1 MYVPHTHIH
10 CTLYTVHCTPLGYLE
25 LTCNMA
31 HCTPLCCLVFFCVPH
46 CSLYTTLLP
55 CVSVSHTAAHCTPLC
70 FLVLLFRNT
79 VEKEEKK
86 TLVQAGI
93 NVTDR
98 VFTPEEVRTRPAYS
112 SMPYH
117 NGSLYSSSLVPFM
130 LNRLGITCNPGTRLH
145 SSTVVYTSLLAFSC
159 CVRVNRSGVW

>member
-1 MYVPHTHIH
+1 MGIHVHVHVSATRWYVQ
-10 CTLYTVHCTPLGYLE
+10 CTLLTVHHSVALSS
-25 LTCNMA
+25 
-31 HCTPLCCLVFFCVPH
+31 H

-55 CVSVSHTAAHCTPLC
+55 CVCVSHTAHCTPIC

-98 VFTPEEVRTRPAYS
+98 VFTPEEVRTRLAYS
-112 SMPYH
+112 SMPCQNTPY
-117 NGSLYSSSLVPFM
+117 
-130 LNRLGITCNPGTRLH
+130 
-145 SSTVVYTSLLAFSC
+145 TVVASFLGSILRLFNISCWIDWEWTLGQGYTVVQCSTLAC
-159 CVRVNRSGVW
+159 